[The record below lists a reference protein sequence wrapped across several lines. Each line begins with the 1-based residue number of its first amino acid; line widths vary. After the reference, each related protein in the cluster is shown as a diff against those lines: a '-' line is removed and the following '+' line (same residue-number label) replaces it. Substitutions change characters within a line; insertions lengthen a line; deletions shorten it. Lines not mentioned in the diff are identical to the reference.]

1 MFFLAVFAGLTYKH
15 YKVTGELL
23 PLQWLGI
30 ESPKAALKSMTPPQ
44 AGGRRAAV
52 GQFKLFRR
60 FHELAGVFHRARS
73 ASGNSMKGAT
83 APCSSSS
90 RYCLIVRPPA

>member
-44 AGGRRAAV
+44 AADAA
-52 GQFKLFRR
+52 QQ
-60 FHELAGVFHRARS
+60 
-73 ASGNSMKGAT
+73 
-83 APCSSSS
+83 
-90 RYCLIVRPPA
+90 